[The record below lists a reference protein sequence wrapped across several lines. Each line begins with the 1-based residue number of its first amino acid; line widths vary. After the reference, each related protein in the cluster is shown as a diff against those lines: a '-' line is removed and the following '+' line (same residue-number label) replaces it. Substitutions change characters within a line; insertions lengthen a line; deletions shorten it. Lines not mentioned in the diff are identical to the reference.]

1 MALTLFL
8 VAAVLFI
15 VAYIVYGGY
24 QERVYELDSSRK
36 TPAEELYDGI
46 DYVPTHP
53 MILLGHHF
61 SSIAGAGPIVGPIT
75 AANLF
80 GWLPAYLW
88 IVIGSIFFGA
98 VHDFGAIVGSI
109 RHKALSIGE
118 LVNQYVGHRGKI
130 LFNLFAWLTL
140 VLVVANFLE
149 LAAGSFAG
157 DGVHCIGHHFW
168 TFGLPLSF
176 VHFVGYDYLLALCHR
191 CALLW
196 QQFCVGAVNVC
207 DGCIYVAMDSHLL
220 HFRGFSSSCMD
231 SASAS

>member
-1 MALTLFL
+1 
-8 VAAVLFI
+8 
-15 VAYIVYGGY
+15 
-24 QERVYELDSSRK
+24 
-36 TPAEELYDGI
+36 
-46 DYVPTHP
+46 
-53 MILLGHHF
+53 
-61 SSIAGAGPIVGPIT
+61 
-75 AANLF
+75 
-80 GWLPAYLW
+80 LW

-149 LAAGSFAG
+149 LAAA
-157 DGVHCIGHHFW
+157 
-168 TFGLPLSF
+168 PLL
-176 VHFVGYDYLLALCHR
+176 VT
-191 CALLW
+191 LLW
-196 QQFCVGAVNVC
+196 LSVLWCTLYWPSFLDFWFTAIICPFCGLRLSACLLSSVRSSLATVLRGAVNVC
-207 DGCIYVAMDSHLL
+207 DECLYVAMDSHLL

>member
-118 LVNQYVGHRGKI
+118 LVNEYVGHRGKI

-140 VLVVANFLE
+140 
-149 LAAGSFAG
+149 S
-157 DGVHCIGHHFW
+157 W
-168 TFGLPLSF
+168 
-176 VHFVGYDYLLALCHR
+176 
-191 CALLW
+191 
-196 QQFCVGAVNVC
+196 
-207 DGCIYVAMDSHLL
+207 
-220 HFRGFSSSCMD
+220 
-231 SASAS
+231 